1 MLESEPDAVLGPF
14 SSPGAQATPWASA
27 LAVLGEAEVF
37 WLSTVRPDGRPHVT
51 PLLAAWSLGGVCFTT
66 GGQERK
72 ARNLEH
78 NPRCVLTTGTN
89 ALTGVDVVIEG
100 VASVVDERSEREQA
114 AADFERKYGTHLTS
128 PEGAWYRLGEAV
140 IAGDTRLYRVAPTVG
155 FAFGKLP
162 TSSQT
167 RYTWPR
173 GDDNAFTAAKGP
185 KRSRR
190 TR

>member
-1 MLESEPDAVLGPF
+1 MFDSEPDAVLGPF
-14 SSPGAQATPWASA
+14 SSPGARATPWASA
-27 LAVLGEAEVF
+27 LAILGQAEVF

-51 PLLAAWSLGGVCFTT
+51 PLLAAWSLGGACFTT

-114 AADFERKYGTHLTS
+114 VADFERKYGAHLTS
-128 PEGAWYRLGEAV
+128 AESSWYRLGEAV
-140 IAGDTRLYRVAPTVG
+140 VADDVRLYRVAPTVG

-167 RYTWPR
+167 RYTWPGR
-173 GDDNAFTAAKGP
+173 
-185 KRSRR
+185 
-190 TR
+190 

>member
-1 MLESEPDAVLGPF
+1 MSDSEPDAVLGSF
-14 SSPGAQATPWASA
+14 SSPGAQATPWAAA
-27 LAVLGEAEVF
+27 LAVLGEAQVF

-51 PLLAAWSLGGVCFTT
+51 PLLAAWSLGGMCFTT

-89 ALTGVDVVIEG
+89 DLAGVDVVIEG
-100 VASVVDERSEREQA
+100 VASVVGERSERHQA
-114 AADFERKYGTHLTS
+114 LADFEKKYGSHLTS
-128 PEGAWYRLGEAV
+128 PKGTWYGLGEAV
-140 IAGDTRLYRVAPTVG
+140 IAGEVRLYRVAPTVG

-173 GDDNAFTAAKGP
+173 
-185 KRSRR
+185 R
-190 TR
+190 

>member
-1 MLESEPDAVLGPF
+1 MLDSEPNAVLGPF
-14 SSPGAQATPWASA
+14 SSPDAQATPWASA
-27 LAVLGEAEVF
+27 LSILAEAQVF

-51 PLLAAWSLGGVCFTT
+51 PLLAAWSLGGLCFTT

-78 NPRCVLTTGTN
+78 NSRCVLTTGTKD
-89 ALTGVDVVIEG
+89 LTGVDVVIEG
-100 VASVVDERSEREQA
+100 VASVVAERSECEEA
-114 AADFERKYGTHLTS
+114 VTDFERKYGSHLTS
-128 PEGAWYRLGEAV
+128 RAGAWYRLGDAV
-140 IAGDTRLYRVAPTVG
+140 IAGDVILYRVTPAVG

-173 GDDNAFTAAKGP
+173 
-185 KRSRR
+185 R
-190 TR
+190 

>member
-1 MLESEPDAVLGPF
+1 MLNSEPDAVLGPF

-51 PLLAAWSLGGVCFTT
+51 PLLAAWSLGGMCFTT
-66 GGQERK
+66 GSQERK

-89 ALTGVDVVIEG
+89 ALTGVDIVIEG
-100 VASVVDERSEREQA
+100 VASVVDGRSEREQA
-114 AADFERKYGTHLTS
+114 VADFKRKYGAHLTS
-128 PEGAWYRLGEAV
+128 PEGTWYGLGEAV
-140 IAGDTRLYRVAPTVG
+140 IAGAPRLYRVAPTVG

-162 TSSQT
+162 VSSQT
-167 RYTWPR
+167 RYTWPGR
-173 GDDNAFTAAKGP
+173 
-185 KRSRR
+185 
-190 TR
+190 

>member
-1 MLESEPDAVLGPF
+1 MLDNEPDAVLGPF
-14 SSPGAQATPWASA
+14 SSPDARATSWASA
-27 LAVLGEAEVF
+27 MAVLGEAEVF
-37 WLSTVRPDGRPHVT
+37 WLSTVRPDAGPHVT
-51 PLLAAWSLGGVCFTT
+51 PLLAVWSLGGMCFTT

-72 ARNLEH
+72 ARNLER

-100 VASVVDERSEREQA
+100 VAAVVDGRSEREQA
-114 AADFERKYGTHLTS
+114 VADFERKYGAHLTS
-128 PEGAWYRLGEAV
+128 PEGTWYGLGEAV

-167 RYTWPR
+167 RYTWP
-173 GDDNAFTAAKGP
+173 
-185 KRSRR
+185 SQ
-190 TR
+190 

>member
-1 MLESEPDAVLGPF
+1 MSDSEPDAVLGPF
-14 SSPGAQATPWASA
+14 STPGAQATPWASA

-51 PLLAAWSLGGVCFTT
+51 PLLAAWSLDGICFTT

-72 ARNLEH
+72 AQNLEH

-89 ALTGVDVVIEG
+89 TLTGVDVVIEG
-100 VASVVDERSEREQA
+100 AASVVEERSEREQA
-114 AADFERKYGTHLTS
+114 VADFERKYGAHLTS
-128 PEGAWYRLGEAV
+128 PEGPWYRLGEAV
-140 IAGDTRLYRVAPTVG
+140 IAGDIRLYRVAPTVG

-167 RYTWPR
+167 RYTWP
-173 GDDNAFTAAKGP
+173 
-185 KRSRR
+185 SR
-190 TR
+190 

>member
-1 MLESEPDAVLGPF
+1 MVDREPATELGPF

-27 LAVLGEAEVF
+27 FAVLGEAKVF

-51 PLLAAWSLGGVCFTT
+51 PLLAAWSLGGLCFTT

-78 NPRCVLTTGTN
+78 NARCVLTTGTN

-100 VASVVDERSEREQA
+100 LASVVDDRSERRQA
-114 AADFERKYGTHLTS
+114 TADFERKYGPHLTS
-128 PEGAWYRLGEAV
+128 PEGTWYGLGDAV
-140 IAGDTRLYRVAPTVG
+140 IAGDVRLYRVAPAVG

-162 TSSQT
+162 ASSQT
-167 RYTWPR
+167 RYTWP
-173 GDDNAFTAAKGP
+173 
-185 KRSRR
+185 SR
-190 TR
+190 

>member
-1 MLESEPDAVLGPF
+1 MVDNEPDVALGPF
-14 SSPGAQATPWASA
+14 SSPAARVTPWASA

-51 PLLAAWSLGGVCFTT
+51 PLLAAWSLDGMCFTT

-72 ARNLEH
+72 ARNLERD
-78 NPRCVLTTGTN
+78 PRCVLTTGTN

-100 VASVVDERSEREQA
+100 AASVVDERSGREQA
-114 AADFERKYGTHLTS
+114 VADFERKYGAHLTS
-128 PEGAWYRLGEAV
+128 PEGSWYGLGEAV
-140 IAGDTRLYRVAPTVG
+140 VAGDVRLYRIAPTVG

-167 RYTWPR
+167 RYTWP
-173 GDDNAFTAAKGP
+173 
-185 KRSRR
+185 SR
-190 TR
+190 

>member
-1 MLESEPDAVLGPF
+1 MSDSEPDAVLGPF
-14 SSPGAQATPWASA
+14 SSPGALATPWTSV

-72 ARNLEH
+72 ARNLKH
-78 NPRCVLTTGTN
+78 NPRCVLTTGSN

-100 VASVVDERSEREQA
+100 VASVVGERSEREQA
-114 AADFERKYGTHLTS
+114 VADFERKYGAHLTS

-140 IAGDTRLYRVAPTVG
+140 IAGDVRLYRVAPTVG

-162 TSSQT
+162 KSSQT
-167 RYTWPR
+167 RYTWP
-173 GDDNAFTAAKGP
+173 
-185 KRSRR
+185 SR
-190 TR
+190 

>member
-1 MLESEPDAVLGPF
+1 MSDSDPDAALGPF
-14 SSPGAQATPWASA
+14 SSPGAQTTPWASA

-51 PLLAAWSLGGVCFTT
+51 PLLAAWSLGGLCFTT
-66 GGQERK
+66 GSQERK
-72 ARNLEH
+72 ALNLEH

-100 VASVVDERSEREQA
+100 VASVVDERSERERA
-114 AADFERKYGTHLTS
+114 VADFERKYGAHLTS

-140 IAGDTRLYRVAPTVG
+140 IVGDTRLYRVAPTVG

-167 RYTWPR
+167 RYSWP
-173 GDDNAFTAAKGP
+173 
-185 KRSRR
+185 SRW
-190 TR
+190 

>member
-1 MLESEPDAVLGPF
+1 MSAGEPDAVLGPF
-14 SSPGAQATPWASA
+14 SSPDAQVTPWASM
-27 LAVLGEAEVF
+27 LAVLREAEVF

-51 PLLAAWSLGGVCFTT
+51 PLLAAWSLGGMCFTT

-100 VASVVDERSEREQA
+100 VASLVGGRSQREQA
-114 AADFERKYGTHLTS
+114 VADFELKYGTHLTS
-128 PEGAWYRLGEAV
+128 PEGSWYGLGQAV

-162 TSSQT
+162 ASSQT
-167 RYTWPR
+167 RYTWP
-173 GDDNAFTAAKGP
+173 
-185 KRSRR
+185 SR
-190 TR
+190 

>member
-1 MLESEPDAVLGPF
+1 MFDSEPVAVLGPF
-14 SSPGAQATPWASA
+14 SSPGARATPWASA
-27 LAVLGEAEVF
+27 LAVIGEAEVF

-51 PLLAAWSLGGVCFTT
+51 PLLAAWSLGGLCFTT

-72 ARNLEH
+72 ARNLDH

-114 AADFERKYGTHLTS
+114 VSDFERKYGKHLTS
-128 PEGAWYRLGEAV
+128 PGGSWYRLGEAV
-140 IAGDTRLYRVAPTVG
+140 ITGETRLYRVAPTVG

-162 TSSQT
+162 MSSQT
-167 RYTWPR
+167 RYTWP
-173 GDDNAFTAAKGP
+173 
-185 KRSRR
+185 SR
-190 TR
+190 